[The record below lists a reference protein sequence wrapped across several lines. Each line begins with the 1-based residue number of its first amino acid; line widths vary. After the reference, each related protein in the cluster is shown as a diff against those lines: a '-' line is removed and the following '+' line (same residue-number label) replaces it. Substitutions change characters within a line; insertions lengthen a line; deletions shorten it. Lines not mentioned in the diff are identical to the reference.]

1 MQTSQHL
8 IISPAPLSNRI
19 MSTIEDQRAKAGF
32 KYSEDIAPGLE
43 VHMDLRKIHIRT
55 LSEFQKID
63 VIETYFGKMLIT
75 DGKTQSAQSDEFAYH
90 ESLVHPP
97 LIQSAI
103 LAGAADGGD
112 VSSNKPRSVFIGGG
126 GELATAREVLRHRSV
141 ERVVMVDLDGKVIEV
156 CKEYLPEW
164 GGDQVANNPR
174 LELIVGDAYAYLKDC
189 KEQFDCIIMDI
200 SDPIEAGPGIML
212 YTQEFYQHCTTL
224 LSPNGVFVTQAGVAE
239 SIPPKHA
246 VDGTNDTSCF
256 GPIYNT
262 LGSVFDCVV
271 PYSSNIPSFGS
282 DWGFCMAYNSKEA
295 VSSWTG
301 IAPEAL
307 DSMIEERITDIESA
321 GKEGNVGPT
330 DVLMFYDG
338 IAHKRMFALTK
349 PLRQALKKDARIM
362 TEANPV
368 FMY

>member
-1 MQTSQHL
+1 M
-8 IISPAPLSNRI
+8 A
-19 MSTIEDQRAKAGF
+19 TIEDQRAKAGF
-32 KYSEDIAPGLE
+32 RYSEDIAPGLE
-43 VHMDLRKIHIRT
+43 VSMDLHKIHTRT

-97 LIQSAI
+97 LIQSAL
-103 LAGAADGGD
+103 LAGGTDGSD
-112 VSSNKPRSVFIGGG
+112 KPRSVFIGGG

-164 GGDQVANNPR
+164 GGEQVANDRR
-174 LELIVGDAYAYLKDC
+174 LELIVGDAHAYLKDC
-189 KEQFDCIIMDI
+189 KEQFDVIIMDI

-212 YTQEFYQHCTTL
+212 YTQEFYRHCTTL
-224 LSPNGVFVTQAGVAE
+224 LTPNGVFVTQAGVAE
-239 SIPPKHA
+239 SIPPDHA
-246 VDGTNDTSCF
+246 VDGNNDTSCF
-256 GPIYNT
+256 GPIFNT
-262 LGSVFDCVV
+262 LGTVFDCVV

-282 DWGFCMAYNSKEA
+282 DWGFCMAFNSKEP
-295 VSSWTG
+295 VSSWTN
-301 IAPEAL
+301 IAPETI
-307 DSMIEERITDIESA
+307 DSAIEKRITDIESA
-321 GKEGNVGPT
+321 GKDGNAGPT

-338 IAHKRMFALTK
+338 VTHKRMFALTK
-349 PLRQALKKDARIM
+349 PLRQALKKDTRVM
-362 TEANPV
+362 TVANPV